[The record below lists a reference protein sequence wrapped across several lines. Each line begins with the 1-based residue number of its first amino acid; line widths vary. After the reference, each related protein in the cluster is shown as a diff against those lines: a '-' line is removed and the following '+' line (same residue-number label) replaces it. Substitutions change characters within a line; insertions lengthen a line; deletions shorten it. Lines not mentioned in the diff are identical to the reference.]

1 MNKLRVLMEQPPPA
15 RGDAEQQVAELRT
28 YISRMVQE
36 LQYLFEHLDARS
48 ADYDPHGSGLLARNT
63 QDAIDELAQ
72 GVQNVPTPY
81 PNNPAMDPTD
91 TSRAAATDLS
101 SHVGNTGNPHGVT
114 KAQVGLDNVANE
126 RQYSAQN
133 PPPAPTPG
141 DIGAIPATAKGSA
154 GGVAE
159 LDSNGMVPSA
169 QLPSYV
175 DDVQEYASLS
185 AFPVTGESGKIYVAL
200 DTGRTYRWSGSA
212 YTEISESL
220 ALGETSSTAYRGD
233 RGKTAYDHSQITSGN
248 PHNVSASDVGAIPT
262 TEKGAA
268 SGVASLGSDGKV
280 PSEQLP
286 AIPTQATATPL
297 MDGLGY
303 VGDSAKYAKEDH
315 VHPSDTAKANYDT
328 EIIVVNMGTVSSLP
342 KTVSNAKITADHV
355 VVQAEL
361 GTPAAQTG
369 DWTVTTSAGSV
380 TLSGTISGSTTVTL
394 VLGNSGGTVS

>member
-28 YISRMVQE
+28 YISRMVEE
-36 LQYLFEHLDARS
+36 LQFLFEHLDAR
-48 ADYDPHGSGLLARNT
+48 ATDYDPYDSGLLARNT
-63 QDAIDELAQ
+63 QDAIDELTE

-81 PNNPAMDPTD
+81 PNNPAMDGTAYPGASNSYARGDHVHPTD
-91 TSRAAATDLS
+91 TSRAAAADLS

-114 KAQVGLDNVANE
+114 KAQVGLENVANE

-133 PPPAPTPG
+133 PPPTPSAAEV
-141 DIGAIPATAKGSA
+141 GAIPA
-154 GGVAE
+154 
-159 LDSNGMVPSA
+159 
-169 QLPSYV
+169 
-175 DDVQEYASLS
+175 
-185 AFPVTGESGKIYVAL
+185 
-200 DTGRTYRWSGSA
+200 
-212 YTEISESL
+212 
-220 ALGETSSTAYRGD
+220 
-233 RGKTAYDHSQITSGN
+233 
-248 PHNVSASDVGAIPT
+248 

-280 PSEQLP
+280 PDGQLP
-286 AIPTQATATPL
+286 AIPTQATVTPL
-297 MDGLGY
+297 MNGLGY

-315 VHPSDTAKANYDT
+315 VHPKDTSKANFDT
-328 EIIVVNMGTVSSLP
+328 EIIVVNLGTVSSLP

-355 VVQAEL
+355 VIQAEL
-361 GTPAAQTG
+361 GTPSAQTG